1 MLSSIHSD
9 ITNARV
15 GDLRRQAD
23 RTRMARAA
31 AKANREA
38 RGHAAEAAPRPGTSA
53 QRVRPRLRRW
63 FTRRAPRPDTVAR
76 ELPLAGPLRLR

>member
-9 ITNARV
+9 ITKARV
-15 GDLRRQAD
+15 GDLHRQAD

-31 AKANREA
+31 AQANRQA
-38 RGHAAEAAPRPGTSA
+38 LGHAAEAAPGHTTLA
-53 QRVRPRLRRW
+53 HRVLPRLRW
-63 FTRRAPRPDTVAR
+63 LTRRTPRTDTVTQ